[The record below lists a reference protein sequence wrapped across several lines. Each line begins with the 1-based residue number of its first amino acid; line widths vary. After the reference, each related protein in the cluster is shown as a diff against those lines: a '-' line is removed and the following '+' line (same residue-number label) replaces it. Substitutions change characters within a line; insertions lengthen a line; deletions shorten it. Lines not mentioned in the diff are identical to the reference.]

1 MIETLAQYGTTP
13 DLTAEMIRAQL
24 DLLIRDEVFRSSK
37 RSVAFLKYVV
47 EMTLNGSADQIK
59 ERTIGVE
66 VFGRH
71 PSYDTNLDHI
81 VRTAAT
87 ELRKKLATYYVD
99 EKHRSELR
107 MGLIPGSYIPRF
119 TLPGQRRHGAVEI
132 ETESPEAPFE
142 THAAHIQI
150 GPVAVR
156 GSVAVA
162 GRVPVA
168 GGVPVTRLTEPAP
181 WWGQWYAG
189 AAAAL
194 VLMTAIL
201 AGYTSLQ
208 RTNAEGLFWKPVV
221 ETPGAVLLVV
231 GDHPNG
237 PPTVPDVNENGNPVT
252 PVPSS
257 DSSQTVPFAD
267 TVTIAKVVGALEARN
282 KQVIIRRGSQSSFS
296 DLRSGAAVLIGAF
309 NNEWSLRLT
318 RQLRFSLAMDTDQHV
333 VYIRDA
339 KNPLSRSWSWGTNQ
353 PPEPVTGANSPKLQD
368 FALISRI
375 RDSETGHVVVVIGG
389 LYTYGTETAGE
400 FLTDPKLMEAIAT
413 QVGANRTEQNLQI
426 VLGTTVTDGTP
437 GPPRVLAVSAE

>member
-119 TLPGQRRHGAVEI
+119 TLPGQGRHAAVETEI

-150 GPVAVR
+150 GPVAVT
-156 GSVAVA
+156 

-168 GGVPVTRLTEPAP
+168 DPVLAERLTEPAP
-181 WWGQWYAG
+181 WWRQWYAG

-194 VLMTAIL
+194 VLMTAGL

-231 GDHPNG
+231 
-237 PPTVPDVNENGNPVT
+237 
-252 PVPSS
+252 
-257 DSSQTVPFAD
+257 
-267 TVTIAKVVGALEARN
+267 
-282 KQVIIRRGSQSSFS
+282 
-296 DLRSGAAVLIGAF
+296 
-309 NNEWSLRLT
+309 
-318 RQLRFSLAMDTDQHV
+318 
-333 VYIRDA
+333 
-339 KNPLSRSWSWGTNQ
+339 
-353 PPEPVTGANSPKLQD
+353 
-368 FALISRI
+368 
-375 RDSETGHVVVVIGG
+375 
-389 LYTYGTETAGE
+389 
-400 FLTDPKLMEAIAT
+400 
-413 QVGANRTEQNLQI
+413 
-426 VLGTTVTDGTP
+426 
-437 GPPRVLAVSAE
+437 